1 MKNLKLELFNFK
13 KNLSLDQEEI
23 SVIVEGHMNAC
34 NTASEKGIIASLNER
49 LKPYTYDKDVRTLL
63 ESLNDDMKNFE
74 LLYELKNLY
83 NVLNSKNGGE
93 LYRQPIN
100 VLLQTINLESDQD
113 RMSKVLNELAVYDWV
128 PEIKLFVHNLTKSP
142 EKRTNLLSGGKG
154 ESIYT
159 IVESVEDGHIALV
172 KDAWF
177 LLSESVI
184 EKTLLENH
192 IKDEAD
198 LKSMRMLETAMK
210 YASVTEDRVNFRI
223 SEYLTIGLS
232 VAKKGKVYINDD
244 EMNDETTLESLFN
257 SPIVPIVNKNFYP
270 ILLEVSQ
277 NLDKF
282 VELDV
287 VKRVNNLINPYLE
300 CFAFNYKNATFLYRC
315 DERYGNSFF
324 KYESAL
330 ELVNEVRNELNY
342 DLTYFYENKLGKE
355 LIVKRKLEDKEREVT
370 LKLEDVCYNIEK
382 LKGSI
387 KMIGESEVLT
397 TALKNLEKRKTVL
410 DAELAGVKELQ
421 YKEMYLNNRELYIEL
436 VVSKAQGRLTRNAQ
450 KMLELLA
457 KKTIKKMRYWSNDD
471 KLDCYQSGLLYVF
484 QNWYNF
490 NEEKSVNAF
499 AYFTEIFKRG
509 IAKGYNDLYKKKG
522 DNEHQIRLISIEGS
536 NDGMGLH
543 SL

>member
-13 KNLSLDQEEI
+13 KNLSLDQEEV

-34 NTASEKGIIASLNER
+34 NEASEKAIILSLNER
-49 LKPYTYDKDVRTLL
+49 LKAYTYDKEVRSLL
-63 ESLNDDMKNFE
+63 ENLNDDMRNNE

-83 NVLNSKNGGE
+83 NVLNTKNGGE

-100 VLLQTINLESDQD
+100 VLLQTINLETDQD

-142 EKRTNLLSGGKG
+142 EQRTNLLSGGKG
-154 ESIYT
+154 ESIFT
-159 IVESVEDGHIALV
+159 IVEQVEEGHIALV
-172 KDAWF
+172 QDSWF
-177 LLSESVI
+177 ILSENLI

-192 IKDEAD
+192 VKDAED

-210 YASVTEDRVNFRI
+210 YANITEDRVNFRV
-223 SEYLTIGLS
+223 SEYLTIGLG
-232 VAKKGKVYINDD
+232 VGKKAGIYINDD
-244 EMNDETTLESLFN
+244 EMNEETTLESLFN

-270 ILLEVSQ
+270 ILLEVNK

-300 CFAFNYKNATFLYRC
+300 CFAFNYKNATYLYRC

-342 DLTYFYENKLGKE
+342 DLTYFFENRLSKE
-355 LIVKRKLEDKEREVT
+355 MVVKRKLEDKEREIT
-370 LKLEDVCYNIEK
+370 LKLEDVNFNIEK
-382 LKGSI
+382 LNGSI

-397 TALKNLEKRKTVL
+397 TALKNLEKRKSVL
-410 DAELAGVKELQ
+410 DAELNGVKELQ
-421 YKEMYLNNRELYIEL
+421 YNER
-436 VVSKAQGRLTRNAQ
+436 V
-450 KMLELLA
+450 
-457 KKTIKKMRYWSNDD
+457 
-471 KLDCYQSGLLYVF
+471 KL
-484 QNWYNF
+484 
-490 NEEKSVNAF
+490 
-499 AYFTEIFKRG
+499 
-509 IAKGYNDLYKKKG
+509 
-522 DNEHQIRLISIEGS
+522 
-536 NDGMGLH
+536 
-543 SL
+543 